1 MRDRQSHQRIIEIRV
16 GQTEFR
22 RQRGVAVQVA
32 SASADHPKRCS
43 ARPIRVGHRCIAA
56 LHRYGLDVEYS
67 ENEYGG
73 LPVE

>member
-1 MRDRQSHQRIIEIRV
+1 MRDHRSHQRITETRV
-16 GQTEFR
+16 GQTELR
-22 RQRGVAVQVA
+22 RQRGLAVQFA

-56 LHRYGLDVEYS
+56 LHRYGLDVEYG